1 MPRGP
6 LSFFGLGARV
16 ARPFIQLGVRL
27 GRTISQIGAAVTRAG
42 ARVEVDQLR
51 RIVTAERQLRRETAE
66 VLGLP
71 RNRIIDP
78 QGIPEA
84 ITRQRRRFAWKVRT
98 VFIDPKTGER
108 IERFLTISTDDLLSP
123 NEALAEANEL
133 MASEYGVQQS
143 FIVES
148 EIEQVTQA
156 APDRR
161 L

>member
-6 LSFFGLGARV
+6 LSFFGLGARI
-16 ARPFIQLGVRL
+16 AQPFIRLGVRL

-42 ARVEVDQLR
+42 ARVEADQLR
-51 RIVTAERQLRRETAE
+51 RIVIAERQLADETAE

-78 QGIPEA
+78 QSIPEA
-84 ITRQRRRFAWKVRT
+84 ITRQRRQFAWKVRT
-98 VFIDPKTGER
+98 VFIDPRTGER

-148 EIEQVTQA
+148 EIEQVTRA